1 MVEKEDF
8 SFKPG
13 SSPLLSTLGSTSP
26 RSGRFTQKEHPT
38 FSKHISIW
46 RKHSPYEHFLWLNWV
61 TLLQLFEIWT
71 LWLKSLGSKNYRVL
85 LVWKCHCTFP
95 LFLLFEIGPHFP
107 SAGITSMS
115 QCWGIKSGMCYTLGK
130 HSTNWATSP
139 DQKTKT
145 NQPGAVS
152 QACNPSIQEVYNQF
166 QAGLGHRLANSRP
179 VCATRDP
186 ISKEK
191 KKK

>member
-26 RSGRFTQKEHPT
+26 RSGRFTQEEHPT
-38 FSKHISIW
+38 FSKNISIW
-46 RKHSPYEHFLWLNWV
+46 RKHSPYEHFLRLNWV
-61 TLLQLFEIWT
+61 TLLQLFDKYYW
-71 LWLKSLGSKNYRVL
+71 VL

-95 LFLLFEIGPHFP
+95 LFLLFETGPHFP

-115 QCWGIKSGMCYTLGK
+115 QCWGIKSGMCYTLSK

-145 NQPGAVS
+145 NQLGAVS
-152 QACNPSIQEVYNQF
+152 QACNHSIQEVYN
-166 QAGLGHRLANSRP
+166 
-179 VCATRDP
+179 
-186 ISKEK
+186 
-191 KKK
+191 